1 MKASGLWMQT
11 FSGLAFTP
19 SDPRGDQI
27 VLEDIAQGLANT
39 ARYCGQTRR
48 FYSVAEHSVHLARYA
63 LDHFKDVRLARGA
76 LMHDAAEAY
85 ICDIPRPLK
94 ALLPGYKQIEARVE
108 AVIAD
113 RFGLTALM
121 DPRVKELDDR
131 ILEDERCVLLCD
143 PPFPW
148 TPREPLGIRISPD
161 ALGNWRDEFLA
172 LAEYLGIQAMPPRLV
187 LPPWEEVSDV

>member
-1 MKASGLWMQT
+1 MMQPTILTHSGNYFNLLRPDYST
-11 FSGLAFTP
+11 FTVG
-19 SDPRGDQI
+19 
-27 VLEDIAQGLANT
+27 DIAHALSHIC
-39 ARYCGQTRR
+39 RYTGHVHT
-48 FYSVAEHSVHLARYA
+48 FYSVAQHSVAVSHLVPPEHA
-63 LDHFKDVRLARGA
+63 LAG
-76 LMHDAAEAY
+76 LMHDAAEAF
-85 ICDIPRPLK
+85 IGDVSSPLK
-94 ALLPGYKQIEARVE
+94 SLLPQYKAIEARVE